1 MSLRL
6 CPAQKALPWAAST
19 TTRACS
25 SLATASSADCRAT
38 SISLLKAL
46 KRCASLSV
54 MRATPRSSWLS
65 CTKESLIAVT
75 LLSD

>member
-1 MSLRL
+1 MPGAKGLALGGQHHHTRL
-6 CPAQKALPWAAST
+6 LV
-19 TTRACS
+19 
-25 SLATASSADCRAT
+25 LATASSADCRAT

-65 CTKESLIAVT
+65 CTKESLIAVS